1 MHFRVNSIE
10 ELNLSRTKFHQ
21 LVNTKIYKRKQELF
35 VVEKTESI
43 SQLKEQKVVQGLRF
57 IVYALVTHPKL
68 LTQTS
73 LSPSRLRAHKS

>member
-1 MHFRVNSIE
+1 M
-10 ELNLSRTKFHQ
+10 RT
-21 LVNTKIYKRKQELF
+21 F

-57 IVYALVTHPKL
+57 IVYPLVTHPKL